1 MTLFLDLG
9 CCLGQDIRRLAH
21 DAGINH
27 PDKHLAPVQLF
38 GAELFADFIAAGYEL
53 FGDRETLSARMF
65 QADVLAPDTDAD
77 HDDPLAG
84 LYGRVDI
91 IYLGSFLH
99 QFDACKQRVIVRK
112 IGRLLRADGRGVVFG
127 RHLGVAG
134 RGTGGEF
141 ELKDAGW
148 SLYRHDEETIRR
160 LFEQEEGTW
169 TVSCEL
175 AAYKSKNWEDE
186 GDGKGKPGE
195 DTVQMSFVAVREAV

>member
-1 MTLFLDLG
+1 
-9 CCLGQDIRRLAH
+9 
-21 DAGINH
+21 
-27 PDKHLAPVQLF
+27 
-38 GAELFADFIAAGYEL
+38 
-53 FGDRETLSARMF
+53 MF
-65 QADVLAPDTDAD
+65 QADALAPDTDTGR
-77 HDDPLAG
+77 DDPLEG